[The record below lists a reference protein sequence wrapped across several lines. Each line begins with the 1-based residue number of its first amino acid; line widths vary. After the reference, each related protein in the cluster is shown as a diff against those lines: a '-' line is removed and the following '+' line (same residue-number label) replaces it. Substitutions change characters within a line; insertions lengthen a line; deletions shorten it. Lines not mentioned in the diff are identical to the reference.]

1 MLTSK
6 KDQQQNYRS
15 FIFSQLTLTQ
25 NKNHEK
31 DAENYSSLKKRKK
44 LA

>member
-1 MLTSK
+1 MLSK

-15 FIFSQLTLTQ
+15 FIFSQLTLAQ

-31 DAENYSSLKKRKK
+31 DAENYSSLKKRQK
-44 LA
+44 